1 MHQLKSIYNSPFKN
15 SHSHPIQTCF
25 PTITSNG
32 ALTSDGLQILYN
44 GSVRIFRPNR
54 TGYRGNLKVD
64 YSLHQSAALN
74 MLTLAN
80 SMRRGNTVPFT
91 LNK

>member
-1 MHQLKSIYNSPFKN
+1 MLTYVQFCQYSEGIFGADAVK
-15 SHSHPIQTCF
+15 CF
-25 PTITSNG
+25 IVDN
-32 ALTSDGLQILYN
+32 LTFTKDAEC
-44 GSVRIFRPNR
+44 R

-64 YSLHQSAALN
+64 YSLCQSAALN
-74 MLTLAN
+74 MLTLTN